1 MRPLLSVCIPTYNR
15 SLILK
20 RTIENLIKLDS
31 NDFEI
36 VVSDNGS
43 TDSTQEI
50 LHNIVDPR
58 VSISR
63 NEKNMGFVYNCIN
76 VLENSNGKYCMLL
89 SDEDD
94 AELGNVLKVLK
105 SFIDVDPFV
114 VKGNHFDYYS
124 DSVKNSF
131 KTFAFRFAY
140 MSGIVFKRNEIDFLD
155 LKAEFNKEGNGYLHV
170 YPHIYLT
177 NQLLLKGSVFT
188 TRIPFYRF
196 RDQGK
201 DHMDKINNLHYT
213 DLMSRFHQTKS
224 NLDYVITNVIL
235 ENGIKM
241 SLLLSLYRGFLSYA
255 RGGISEND
263 MVVEI
268 KQTIVGAFPMRPL
281 FLLKIRM
288 SEYYSSLG
296 LKNSLIIL
304 IYKKSRILINSVFKN

>member
-20 RTIENLIKLDS
+20 RTLENLIKLDS

-131 KTFAFRFAY
+131 KTFAFRFSY
-140 MSGIVFKRNEIDFLD
+140 ISGIVFKRNEIDFLD
-155 LKAEFNKEGNGYLHV
+155 LKAEFNKEGHGYLHV

-201 DHMDKINNLHYT
+201 DHMDKINNLYYT

-241 SLLLSLYRGFLSYA
+241 SLLLSLYRGFLSCA